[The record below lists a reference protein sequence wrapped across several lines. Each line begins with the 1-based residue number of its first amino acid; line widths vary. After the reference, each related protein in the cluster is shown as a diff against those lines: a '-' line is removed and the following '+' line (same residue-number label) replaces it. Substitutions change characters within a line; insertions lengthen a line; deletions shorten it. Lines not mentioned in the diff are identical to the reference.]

1 MSPFGRKDTI
11 DSGIMCDLPITGI
24 EVILSTR
31 HNMSQGPALVDSK
44 TNKKA
49 GPTNMVVA
57 ITCTRKVRR
66 KKIAKNSHSRG
77 ILRVCLCVC
86 LCVCW
91 YACDEDAAKC
101 E

>member
-1 MSPFGRKDTI
+1 MLVNGQEQSLYGPELRLEAQAAKMSPFGGKDTI

-66 KKIAKNSHSRG
+66 KK
-77 ILRVCLCVC
+77 
-86 LCVCW
+86 
-91 YACDEDAAKC
+91 
-101 E
+101 